1 MQRPQHG
8 ELITLRD
15 LVRWGASRFNE
26 AQLFFGHGT
35 DNALD
40 EALALVLHA
49 VHLGHDIPSEYLA
62 ARATGDEMARVLDL
76 FQQRIERRV
85 PAAYLKIGRASC
97 RERV

>member
-62 ARATGDEMARVLDL
+62 ARDFSPLRPLGEDCLSR
-76 FQQRIERRV
+76 F
-85 PAAYLKIGRASC
+85 AAA
-97 RERV
+97 